1 MDGYNRPEGFRNET
15 KDCTVRALS
24 LAANLPYEKVHE
36 AFKKYGRKD
45 GHAMHNTRC
54 NFKKVSKLLN
64 LETRNIQR
72 SGTVRKL
79 IKRYPK
85 GNIFCLM
92 RGHAFAVIDGVSH
105 DVYSDGCRIREAW
118 IINLEK

>member
-1 MDGYNRPEGFRNET
+1 MDDDYDRPEGFRNET

-24 LAANLPYEKVHE
+24 LAGNLPYEKVHE
-36 AFKKYGRKD
+36 AFKKYGRRD
-45 GHAMHNTRC
+45 GHGIASKYI
-54 NFKKVSKLLN
+54 FKKVCKTLN
-64 LETRNIQR
+64 LKTKNIQR

-118 IINLEK
+118 IINIEK